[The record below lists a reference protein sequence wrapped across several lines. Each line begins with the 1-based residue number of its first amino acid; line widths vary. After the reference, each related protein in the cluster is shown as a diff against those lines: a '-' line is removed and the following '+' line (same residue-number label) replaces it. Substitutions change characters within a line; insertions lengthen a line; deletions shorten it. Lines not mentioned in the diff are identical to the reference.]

1 MLSSLHID
9 NMAVIKSLE
18 LAPGAGFTVMTGETG
33 AGKSIIIDSINFLL
47 CHRIVRDL
55 IRTGEQ
61 KAAVS
66 ALFTG
71 IDPRMQTLLSELG
84 VSAENGELCLERSL
98 SADGKSVCRIDGR
111 TVSQQL
117 LRSAGQ
123 LLISIHGQ
131 NDSQKLASPLAR
143 LSVIDTLA
151 HSSALTDEYSA
162 LYAAWNETRARI
174 EDLKRS
180 EKEKYQLRD
189 MLEYQIRDIASYKL
203 KSGEEE
209 ALLEEQKKLESLE
222 RIKKQTDIALRALYK
237 NEKGITASY
246 LTERAG
252 DALSRIS
259 DVIPEYGPL
268 SDRLRACRY
277 ELDDIAD
284 EISARAFDITDGE
297 DPGKR
302 LDKIGARLESFKKL
316 KKKYAPTIEEI
327 IAYAAQAEAKLAE
340 LDNAESIMEELSL
353 LEQQQLASLRRAAD
367 ALSEVR
373 RNAADSVEKEISE
386 TLKYL
391 DMPKVRFAISM
402 TRTSQPR
409 PDGQDLVD
417 FMLSANAGEPMQP
430 LEKTASGGELS
441 RVMLAIKCAV
451 SGADGIPT
459 IIFDEIDT
467 GISGSTSRKV
477 GIKLKQASR
486 SAQVLCVTHSAQI
499 ASLGDLHLRISKSE
513 VDGRTQTALSVL
525 DEDGRIE
532 ETARILGGIRITD
545 AQRQAAIDM
554 INEGKNI

>member
-18 LAPGAGFTVMTGETG
+18 LAPGDGFTVMTGETG

-174 EDLKRS
+174 EDLKRN

-246 LTERAG
+246 LAERAG

-373 RNAADSVEKEISE
+373 RSAADSVEKEISE

-391 DMPKVRFAISM
+391 DMPKVRFAFSM